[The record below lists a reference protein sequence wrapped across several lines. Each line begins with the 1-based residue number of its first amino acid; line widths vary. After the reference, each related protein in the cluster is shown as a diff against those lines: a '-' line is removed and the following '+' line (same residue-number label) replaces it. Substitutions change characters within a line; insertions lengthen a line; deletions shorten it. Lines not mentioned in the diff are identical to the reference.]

1 MLRKMLLGLLCLA
14 CYPICAQNTLEQT
27 GEEHNFR
34 EGLALLQKEKYA
46 AARAL
51 FEEYLSEENNTL
63 NRTEAEYF
71 KAYSALNLFHTDG
84 EYLVEQFVSDHPDHP
99 KSLLAYYEL
108 GDFYFRNKKYDKS
121 IGYFEQVDVN
131 RIEPEKRIETHFK
144 LAYAYFGKK
153 QFDQALERF
162 NQLKRTENRYTA
174 ASNYYAGFI
183 EYRQGAYDQA
193 LIDLQRAEG
202 NPAYAA
208 IVPYMIANVY
218 YKQKKYDQLIA
229 YSESVVGRSDIK
241 NVDDIYLLAGEAY
254 YHKGDY
260 TKAAEFFENYAKKQG
275 KKPGREIA
283 YKLAYAQYATGNVVK
298 ARDNFKSL
306 AAGKDEIGQ
315 LASYYLGE
323 IYVKENNLI
332 YAKTSFDQA
341 RKGEY
346 NASVKE
352 EATFNLGKVNYDTEN
367 YAEAVVVL
375 QEFLSQYPQS
385 SHVNEVNDLISEAY
399 LRTNDYNQAIQHI
412 ESIPD
417 KSEKIK
423 QTYQKVTYFKGTEF
437 FNNGKYYNS
446 VKMFEKS
453 LQYPYDNNLVTLAHF
468 WSAEAYSIGKKYP
481 EAINSYASVF
491 QSIENEGEDKY
502 LKSRY
507 GIGYAYYNTKQYD
520 KAMGHFLAYTQALEA
535 TPNKWF
541 YKDALVRLA
550 DCYYVSKSYG
560 QAQGLYDKAIRLKV
574 GDPDYAY
581 FQKGVIAGIQ
591 GNTNS
596 AKADLDIVLKKYPN
610 SRYVDNALFQTAQLD
625 LEAGNYQKA
634 IAGFGKLITTK
645 PESNF
650 VPHAYTKR
658 AVANYNLQNYDAAA
672 RDYKKVLDNYVTHEA
687 ANSALIGLQETL
699 NVMGRS
705 REFDPY
711 LAKYK
716 KANPENQ
723 SLANIEY
730 ESAKNLY
737 FDEKYQSAIEKLE
750 AYAQNYPGSAQAYE
764 AKYFIAES
772 YSKLGNEDQAMG
784 YYEQVVNDNR
794 IAQVNRALKKLGEI
808 TFENKEYREAIE
820 YFQRLSEVASSKKD
834 SYYAWSGLMECHYL
848 LKDYDDAD
856 RYARLILE
864 QANVNANAEN
874 RSRLYLGKSAYERQD
889 YETATDYFL
898 QTLNTAKDEHGAE
911 AQYLLAHIQH
921 RKSEYAQSNET
932 LYDLNSKFG
941 AYDFWLGK
949 SFLLIADN
957 YIGLGET
964 FQAKATLNSV
974 IENSPNE
981 IIVEQAKRK
990 LAVLEAND
998 PGADEEEVSIDS
1010 DNFQVIDN

>member
-1 MLRKMLLGLLCLA
+1 M
-14 CYPICAQNTLEQT
+14 CAQKSLDQTSDELE
-27 GEEHNFR
+27 FR

-46 AARAL
+46 AARDL
-51 FEEYLSEENNTL
+51 FESYLSSDQNTL

-84 EYLVEQFVSDHPDHP
+84 EFLVEQFVTNHPDHP

-121 IGYFEQVDVN
+121 IGYFEKVDVN
-131 RIEPEKRIETHFK
+131 RIEPAKRVETNFK

-153 QFDQALERF
+153 QFDQALGRF

-174 ASNYYAGFI
+174 AANYYAGFI
-183 EYRQGAYDQA
+183 EYRNGDYDQA
-193 LIDLQRAEG
+193 LLDLQKAER
-202 NPAYAA
+202 NEAYAA

-218 YKQKKYDQLIA
+218 YKQKQYDQLIE
-229 YSESVVGRSDIK
+229 YSESVVARGNAK

-254 YHKGDY
+254 YMKGDY
-260 TKAAEFFENYAKKQG
+260 NKAAEYFENYAKKQG
-275 KKPGREIA
+275 KRPAREIS
-283 YKLAYAQYATGNVVK
+283 YKLAYAQYAIGETEK
-298 ARDNFKSL
+298 AKNNFKSM
-306 AAGKDEIGQ
+306 AASNDEIGQ

-323 IYVKENNLI
+323 IYVKENNLV
-332 YAKTSFDQA
+332 YSKTSFEQA
-341 RKGEY
+341 RKGDF

-367 YAEAVVVL
+367 YSEAVVVL
-375 QEFLSQYPQS
+375 QEFLEQYPES
-385 SHVNEVNDLISEAY
+385 SHANEVNDLISEAY

-412 ESIPD
+412 ESLPN
-417 KSEKIK
+417 KSDKIK

-453 LQYPYDNNLVTLAHF
+453 LQYPVDSKLVSLAHF

-491 QSIENEGEDKY
+491 QTIGDEREDKH

-520 KAMGHFLAYTQALEA
+520 KAMGHFQAYTQALEA

-541 YKDALVRLA
+541 YKDALIRLA

-560 QAQGLYDKAIRLKV
+560 QALGLYDKAIRLKG
-574 GDPDYAY
+574 GDLDYAY

-591 GNTNS
+591 GNTQS
-596 AKADLDIVLKKYPN
+596 AKANLNTVLKSYPN

-625 LEAGNYQKA
+625 LEQGNYQTA
-634 IAGFGKLITTK
+634 IAGFGKLISSK
-645 PESNF
+645 PESSF

-672 RDYKKVLDNYVTHEA
+672 RDYKQVLDNYVTHES

-705 REFDPY
+705 NEFDAY

-737 FDEKYQSAIEKLE
+737 FSEKYQSAIEKLE
-750 AYAQNYPGSAQAYE
+750 TYQQNYPGSAQAYE

-772 YSKLGNEDQAMG
+772 YYKLNQVDRALD

-808 TFENKEYREAIE
+808 TFQNKNYREAIK
-820 YFQRLSEVASSKKD
+820 YYGRLAEVARSKKD
-834 SYYAWSGLMECHYL
+834 SYNAWSGLMECHYL
-848 LKDYDDAD
+848 LRDYEDVD

-874 RSRLYLGKSAYERQD
+874 RSLLYLGKSSYERSD
-889 YETATDYFL
+889 FESASDYFL

-911 AQYLLAHIQH
+911 AQYLLADIQH
-921 RKSEYAQSNET
+921 QKKEYTQSNET
-932 LYDLNSKFG
+932 LYDLNAKFG
-941 AYDFWLGK
+941 AYDFWLGR
-949 SFLLIADN
+949 SFLLISDN
-957 YIGLGET
+957 YVGLDEI

-981 IIVEQAKRK
+981 MVVEEAKRK
-990 LAVLEAND
+990 LAALEGNEARQ
-998 PGADEEEVSIDS
+998 PEDEIETDA
-1010 DNFQVIDN
+1010 DNFQLIDN